1 MAQLL
6 AVLKK
11 TIWHLGTRCCYWE
24 VRTQAQRSG
33 RQEQDGFPGRS
44 CLRYFALL
52 LLLPEEQFQAIIM
65 HLCLYLPLPTSS
77 FFSSWRMLIRILT
90 INLHLPLYL
99 QAASID
105 GCAARL
111 SASEV
116 SFFTFLSIFTR
127 CSPFVLQIL
136 LTGGHLCPTCSFIL
150 NQEKGEWKRVGKHFY
165 ILSFSFQSLSLSD
178 QVGDLREARSSHGC
192 APYISPEV
200 FHFS

>member
-1 MAQLL
+1 MSGQKRQKGQDGPTSRCS
-6 AVLKK
+6 KK

-116 SFFTFLSIFTR
+116 WFFAFCLFLLVVQGLFCRFYLPGAISVQHALSSSTR
-127 CSPFVLQIL
+127 
-136 LTGGHLCPTCSFIL
+136 
-150 NQEKGEWKRVGKHFY
+150 KRENGR
-165 ILSFSFQSLSLSD
+165 
-178 QVGDLREARSSHGC
+178 G
-192 APYISPEV
+192 
-200 FHFS
+200 